1 MEKDKERR
9 KRLASRPFAEKLK
22 ILEKLR
28 DRSQVIAASG
38 LRKTATS
45 RLPRGTSTATN

>member
-22 ILEKLR
+22 LLEKLR
-28 DRSQVIAASG
+28 DRRSVIADSG

-45 RLPRGTSTATN
+45 RPTRGTSTTTN

>member
-22 ILEKLR
+22 ILGKLR
-28 DRSQVIAASG
+28 DRSQVIAAGG
-38 LRKTATS
+38 LRKTAT
-45 RLPRGTSTATN
+45 PRPPRCTSTTTN